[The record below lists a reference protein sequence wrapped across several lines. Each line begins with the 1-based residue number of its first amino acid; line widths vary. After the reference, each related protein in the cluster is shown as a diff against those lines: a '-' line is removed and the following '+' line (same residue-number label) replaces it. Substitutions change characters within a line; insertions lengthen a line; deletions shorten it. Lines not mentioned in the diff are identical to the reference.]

1 MNDSHWKYIVGGD
14 EKCFVCDKVFR
25 KGQGKQLVGVH
36 KITGVNLV
44 RHHYCESGSVNWE
57 KKFGGR
63 FWLKKTTIKQKE
75 NKPSIIIKRRV
86 KI

>member
-1 MNDSHWKYIVGGD
+1 MNEESHWKHIVGGD
-14 EKCFVCDKVFR
+14 EKCFVCDKVFK
-25 KGQGKQLVGVH
+25 KGQVKQLVGFH

-63 FWLKKTTIKQKE
+63 FWLNKNKSDQKE
-75 NKPSIIIKRRV
+75 EPIIIKRRK